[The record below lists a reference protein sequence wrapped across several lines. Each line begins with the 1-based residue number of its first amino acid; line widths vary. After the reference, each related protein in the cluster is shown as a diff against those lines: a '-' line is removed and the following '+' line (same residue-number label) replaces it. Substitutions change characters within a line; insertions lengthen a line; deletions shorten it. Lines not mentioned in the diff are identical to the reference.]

1 MGSTR
6 RYLLRKTGQALA
18 TLAFVLAMNFFL
30 FRIMPGDPVRLLA
43 RNTHLTPEQQQEE
56 IHTLGLDLAL
66 PAQFIVYVKNTAT
79 ANLGTSIR
87 SSRSV
92 SAVIAERIWPTVL
105 LVGVSTF
112 LSVTFGI
119 LVGIYGAWRR
129 GSAFDKGSLFGSLI
143 LYSIPEGWLGMLLI
157 IFLVSTWKL
166 FPAGGYAQQF
176 PPLYGIAHVT
186 DVLNHMFLPA
196 LTLTLGYIGEY
207 AVIMRSS
214 LLEVMGDDFIQTARA
229 KGLRDN
235 LVRRRH
241 AVPNALLPS
250 LTLVFYSFGFVMGGA
265 VITEAVFSWPGL
277 GQLEYQ
283 AISELDYPVMQGLF
297 LLLSAAVIM
306 FNLAA
311 DILYGYL
318 DPRIKEF

>member
-43 RNTHLTPEQQQEE
+43 RNTHLSQEQQEAE
-56 IHTLGLDLAL
+56 IHAQGLDRAL
-66 PAQFIVYVKNTAT
+66 PAQFVVYVKNTVT

-92 SAVIAERIWPTVL
+92 STVISERIWPTVL
-105 LVGVSTF
+105 LVGISTL
-112 LSVTFGI
+112 LSTVLGI
-119 LVGIYGAWRR
+119 LVGIYGAWKR
-129 GSAFDKGSLFGSLI
+129 GSAFDKSSLFGSLI
-143 LYSIPEGWLGMLLI
+143 LYSVPEGWLGMLLI

-166 FPAGGYAQQF
+166 FPAGGYAQQS
-176 PPLYGIAHVT
+176 PQLYGIAHFT

-250 LTLVFYSFGFVMGGA
+250 LTLVFYSFGFVLGGA

-283 AISELDYPVMQGLF
+283 SISELDYPVMQGLF